1 MLLRSPTPSVQ
12 HGRVSEERELLGFC
26 VTANMKQQTNQG
38 DGGLQMRRGTK
49 HFAPGAKVWVLPVQW
64 GDGGEQVI
72 VAGRHRGS
80 RGPYIRMV
88 IARRHLENFRVQGVY
103 SPALLRTLTRASTR
117 YHHTPALWAGRTDAK
132 DAAARWNR
140 PLLQAQF
147 DDGLAPFA
155 VMVSDPPP
163 LELSRN
169 ETTYYLAHF
178 NHRTARYSAS
188 PPPTEPV
195 AP

>member
-1 MLLRSPTPSVQ
+1 MAPVPPVQ
-12 HGRVSEERELLGFC
+12 HGQMSEGRELLGFC
-26 VTANMKQQTNQG
+26 VTANVRQQTNQG
-38 DGGLQMRRGTK
+38 EGGLQVRRGIK
-49 HFAPGAKVWVLPVQW
+49 HFAAGAKVWVLPVQW
-64 GDGGEQVI
+64 GDGGDQVI

-103 SPALLRTLTRASTR
+103 SPALMRTLTKPSTR
-117 YHHTPALWAGRTDAK
+117 YHHTPALWDSPGDAE
-132 DAAARWNR
+132 DAAARWNT

-147 DDGLAPFA
+147 DDGLAPFT

-169 ETTYYLAHF
+169 GITYYLAHF
-178 NHRTARYSAS
+178 NYRTARYSAS
-188 PPPTEPV
+188 PPPTGHAV
-195 AP
+195 S